1 MTPNTRRIVLIA
13 VVGALVI
20 GALAWSFWPR
30 PVEVELAS
38 ISRGPMQVDVSDEG
52 RTRVREVYQVSA
64 PVDGRLLRVEVH
76 PGDVVEGGK
85 TKVAELL
92 PIAPSFLD
100 VRTRA
105 QAEAAVS
112 AAEAARNLA
121 AAEVTRAKAE
131 LAYALS
137 ELKRAAALS
146 PSGSISKASLERTQL
161 ARDTAVAQLA
171 TAQATLRVKDSDLS
185 AARALLI
192 DPTGALPAQAGIPII
207 APVSGRV
214 LRVPRE
220 SEAVLAAG
228 TTILE
233 VGDSH
238 QLEIVADLIS
248 EDAVKVR
255 EGDAAAVTDWGGSGA
270 LNARVRRVEPS
281 GFTKVSALGVEEQRV
296 NILLDFTDPPSRWS
310 RIADGFRVIVHI
322 AVWRS
327 PDTLRVPVA
336 AMFRQGKDWAVFA
349 VKGGR
354 ATLTTIKVGPSNDDV
369 AEVLSGLTQ
378 GTQVVLHPSDRISE
392 GTRVT
397 VRTL

>member
-1 MTPNTRRIVLIA
+1 M
-13 VVGALVI
+13 
-20 GALAWSFWPR
+20 
-30 PVEVELAS
+30 
-38 ISRGPMQVDVSDEG
+38 
-52 RTRVREVYQVSA
+52 
-64 PVDGRLLRVEVH
+64 
-76 PGDVVEGGK
+76 
-85 TKVAELL
+85 
-92 PIAPSFLD
+92 
-100 VRTRA
+100 
-105 QAEAAVS
+105 
-112 AAEAARNLA
+112 
-121 AAEVTRAKAE
+121 
-131 LAYALS
+131 
-137 ELKRAAALS
+137 
-146 PSGSISKASLERTQL
+146 
-161 ARDTAVAQLA
+161 
-171 TAQATLRVKDSDLS
+171 
-185 AARALLI
+185 
-192 DPTGALPAQAGIPII
+192 
-207 APVSGRV
+207 
-214 LRVPRE
+214 PRE

-255 EGDAAAVTDWGGSGA
+255 EGDAEKVTDWGGSGA

>member
-192 DPTGALPAQAGIPII
+192 DPTGVLPVQAGIPII